1 VADEMLAAAP
11 GTILVV
17 DDTPTNL
24 RVVVECLEGLGHTV
38 LIAQDGEEGLQ
49 RAAFMRP
56 DLILLDVLMPGMDG
70 LETCRRLKRAEATQ
84 GIPVIFMTALSSLE
98 DKIAGFQA
106 GAVDYISKPLEVH
119 ELAARIT
126 THLQLHALQRLRE
139 RQNARLRHEVAER
152 LRAEQELVESID
164 GIRHASNAIAHDLRT
179 PLAALRARLEAVLI
193 NALPADEV
201 LGEVEAA
208 LGDVDGVID
217 MFNALIRLAEID
229 AGVRRSGFVLLDLAA
244 VANEAAEF
252 YRPMA
257 ELRGID
263 LQVDLAPLPSTP
275 GDPQLLAQAIGNL
288 LDNAIKFSGA
298 GSTVQ
303 VTAHHADG
311 EEGIA
316 IAVRDHG
323 PGIADADK
331 PKVVQRFYRGDQS
344 RATPGAGLGLA
355 LVAAVARLHGGRL
368 ELGDNVP
375 GLVATLHVASR
386 ENNQGQV

>member
-1 VADEMLAAAP
+1 VGEEMLAAAAC
-11 GTILVV
+11 TILVV

-70 LETCRRLKRAEATQ
+70 LETCRRLKREEATR

-106 GAVDYISKPLEVH
+106 GAVDYVSKPLEVH

-288 LDNAIKFSGA
+288 LDNAIKFSGT

-375 GLVATLHVASR
+375 GLAATLHVASR

>member
-1 VADEMLAAAP
+1 MAEELLAAP
-11 GTILVV
+11 GLILVV

-70 LETCRRLKRAEATQ
+70 LETCRRLKSTEVTR
-84 GIPVIFMTALSSLE
+84 GIPVIFMTALTSLE

-106 GAVDYISKPLEVH
+106 GAVDYVSKPLEVN

-152 LRAEQELVESID
+152 RRAEQELVESID

-193 NALPADEV
+193 NAPPADEV
-201 LGEVEAA
+201 LGEVAAA

-217 MFNALIRLAEID
+217 IFNALIRLAEID
-229 AGVRRSGFVLLDLAA
+229 AGVRRSGFVALDLAA
-244 VANEAAEF
+244 VAGEAAEF

-263 LQVDLAPLPSTP
+263 LQVAIAPLPATL

-298 GSTVQ
+298 GSIVQ
-303 VTAHHADG
+303 VTASRADG
-311 EEGIA
+311 DEGGMA
-316 IAVRDHG
+316 IAVRDYG

-355 LVAAVARLHGGRL
+355 LVAAVARLHGGKL
-368 ELGDNVP
+368 ELRDSVP
-375 GLVATLHVASR
+375 GLAATLHVAAR
-386 ENNQGQV
+386 ENTQGQV

>member
-1 VADEMLAAAP
+1 MGEEMLAAAAC
-11 GTILVV
+11 TILVV

-70 LETCRRLKRAEATQ
+70 LETCRRLKREEATR

-106 GAVDYISKPLEVH
+106 GAVDYVSKPLEVH

-375 GLVATLHVASR
+375 GLAATLHVASR